1 MLTLWNFFFNIWI
14 IITYF
19 ASNLLENKR
28 NVNINN
34 ILKFKHYV

>member
-19 ASNLLENKR
+19 ARNLLENKKYH
-28 NVNINN
+28 INN